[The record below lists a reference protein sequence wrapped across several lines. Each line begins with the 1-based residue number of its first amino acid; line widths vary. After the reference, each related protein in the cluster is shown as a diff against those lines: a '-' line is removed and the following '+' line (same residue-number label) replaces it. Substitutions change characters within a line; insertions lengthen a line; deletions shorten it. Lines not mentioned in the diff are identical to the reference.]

1 MATILH
7 HEDLEAWQLAAELK
21 RRVLQILERPSVAR
35 HFKFCDQIR
44 ESSRSGPANLAEEF
58 WRYRPRENA
67 RFVRIA
73 LGSLGET
80 VNHLHDGFTEKYIEE
95 EEYRE
100 LDALARRA
108 LKTAIAWHNYL
119 ENCPDKPPTDRVGR
133 RKNGK
138 NEPDRD
144 QRNSDGSTKTKNQN
158 QEPKPRT
165 KPRTDNA

>member
-1 MATILH
+1 VTSTTF
-7 HEDLEAWQLAAELK
+7 WG
-21 RRVLQILERPSVAR
+21 
-35 HFKFCDQIR
+35 
-44 ESSRSGPANLAEEF
+44 SSRSGPANLAEGF

-95 EEYRE
+95 EYRE

-119 ENCPDKPPTDRVGR
+119 ENCPDKPPTDRVRR

-144 QRNSDGSTKTKNQN
+144 QRNSDGSTK
-158 QEPKPRT
+158 PRT
-165 KPRTDNA
+165 KTENQTENRQRITKTEN